1 MCSRAV
7 FSHSNILGPQ
17 DKSFSGDVTELI
29 SLHQEGPVQLSFS
42 LVIYTHIVSDVGIL
56 YSSP

>member
-1 MCSRAV
+1 MCNRAV
-7 FSHSNILGPQ
+7 LSHGNILGPQ
-17 DKSFSGDVTELI
+17 SKSFSRDVAELI

-42 LVIYTHIVSDVGIL
+42 LVIYIHIVSDVGVL